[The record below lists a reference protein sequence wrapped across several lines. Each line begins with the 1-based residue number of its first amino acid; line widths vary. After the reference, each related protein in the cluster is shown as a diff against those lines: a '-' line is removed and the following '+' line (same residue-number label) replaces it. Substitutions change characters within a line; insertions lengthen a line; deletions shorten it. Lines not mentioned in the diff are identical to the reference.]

1 MRDLEHKVLRF
12 LIFITLLFVNY
23 HILLLVTSFIAPEGF
38 LDNMKRIGGFFINLI
53 GLHTLFAFSTFIY
66 SRRNFNKKIKYY
78 LLRLSLISPIVYVL
92 FNLDFLN
99 TFIMLD
105 IYILLI
111 LLFFIKLF
119 YRNFKYNYV
128 MMYLN
133 ILVDPL
139 YNDDAETF

>member
-53 GLHTLFAFSTFIY
+53 GLHTLFAFCTFIY

-78 LLRLSLISPIVYVL
+78 FLRLSLISPIIYVL

-99 TFIMLD
+99 TFLSMEQPLEKD
-105 IYILLI
+105 
-111 LLFFIKLF
+111 
-119 YRNFKYNYV
+119 
-128 MMYLN
+128 
-133 ILVDPL
+133 LVP
-139 YNDDAETF
+139 T

>member
-53 GLHTLFAFSTFIY
+53 GLHTLFAFCTFIY

-105 IYILLI
+105 VYILVI

-119 YRNFKYNYV
+119 YRNFKFNYV

>member
-1 MRDLEHKVLRF
+1 MRDLEHKVFRF

-23 HILLLVTSFIAPEGF
+23 HILLLVTSYMAPEGF

-53 GLHTLFAFSTFIY
+53 GLHTLFAFCTFIY

-78 LLRLSLISPIVYVL
+78 LLRLSLISPIVYLL

-105 IYILLI
+105 IYILAI
-111 LLFFIKLF
+111 LLFFVKLF

-139 YNDDAETF
+139 YNDDAENF